1 MNGFYRVLIALTAV
15 LPLFLVSL
23 ISCEVSILSWLKGW
37 SCLQYR
43 SECLLYCFFSGIVL
57 LCVLIIFFLA
67 NWAKKNILAMRDEGA
82 SIPLTIVGT
91 KRLGMNC
98 LSDYLPYVLPFF
110 FSGAIEINLV
120 SWLLGIG
127 CLFIL
132 AYLSS
137 TVSYSPLLNLVGIH
151 FYECQT
157 NINRTIIVL
166 SVKDVRS
173 DEKKS
178 QNLVQIS
185 EDCYLL
191 KQEVK

>member
-110 FSGAIEINLV
+110 
-120 SWLLGIG
+120 
-127 CLFIL
+127 
-132 AYLSS
+132 
-137 TVSYSPLLNLVGIH
+137 
-151 FYECQT
+151 
-157 NINRTIIVL
+157 
-166 SVKDVRS
+166 
-173 DEKKS
+173 S
-178 QNLVQIS
+178 QVQ
-185 EDCYLL
+185 
-191 KQEVK
+191 